1 MPAILDERVLV
12 GPHTRDDAGVVRL
25 DAKRALVMTT
35 DFFSPVVDDPYDF
48 GRVAAA
54 NALSDVYAMGGE
66 PFAALNLVG
75 FPSKAVPMRV
85 LRRIMDGGADTV
97 AQAGALLIGG
107 HSVEDA
113 EPKYGLA
120 VVGLV
125 HPGRVLANAGARPG
139 DLLMLTKPLG
149 SGVLTTA
156 IKRGLAKPK
165 EIREVT
171 ELMATLNQAAGRV
184 LAKHWRSVHA
194 VTDVTGFGLLGHL
207 LEVVDASEVS
217 ARIRASDVPVL
228 AAARRYAQEG
238 VFPGGSHTNLE
249 SVGRKLRLHRQ
260 VRQDSV
266 LPALLADAQT
276 SGGLLASVSPRS
288 ASRIQAAMEAV
299 GVDAPFI
306 GTIEAGPPKIFV
318 DP

>member
-1 MPAILDERVLV
+1 MPAIVDERVLV

-75 FPSKAVPMRV
+75 FPSGALPMQV

-97 AQAGALLIGG
+97 AEAEALLIGG

-125 HPGRVLANAGARPG
+125 HPDRVFANAGAQPG
-139 DLLMLTKPLG
+139 DLLLLTKPLG
-149 SGVLTTA
+149 SGVVTTA
-156 IKRGLAKPK
+156 IKRGVAKPK

-184 LAKHWRSVHA
+184 LAGHWRSVHA

-207 LEVVDASEVS
+207 LEVLVASEVA
-217 ARIRASDVPVL
+217 ARIRASEVPIL
-228 AAARRYAQEG
+228 PAARRHAEAG
-238 VFPGGSHTNLE
+238 VFPGGSRTNLE
-249 SVGRKLRLHRQ
+249 SVRRKLRVHRQ
-260 VRQDSV
+260 VREDPV

-276 SGGLLASVSPRS
+276 SGGLLAAVAPRR
-288 ASRIQAAMEAV
+288 ATKIQAALQDV
-299 GVDAPFI
+299 GIDAPII
-306 GTIEAGPPKIFV
+306 GSIESGPPKIFV